1 MALDLAL
8 KFYISV
14 AKGLRIKSKTFS
26 LLIPTFLEV
35 SVDKLVGEWG
45 GGAGGGGAYLM
56 KKTFP
61 NFVTFAQEIVIG
73 KLDLLCSAPPPSQ
86 IG

>member
-45 GGAGGGGAYLM
+45 GAGGRGGGGLIY
-56 KKTFP
+56 
-61 NFVTFAQEIVIG
+61 
-73 KLDLLCSAPPPSQ
+73 
-86 IG
+86 